1 MNEGDRI
8 NFDLDGM
15 TFTARIIKILSFNPY
30 KFEIEVTQY
39 REQEQ

>member
-8 NFDLDGM
+8 DFELDGVI
-15 TFTARIIKILSFNPY
+15 FTAKIIKILGFNPY

-39 REQEQ
+39 REQE